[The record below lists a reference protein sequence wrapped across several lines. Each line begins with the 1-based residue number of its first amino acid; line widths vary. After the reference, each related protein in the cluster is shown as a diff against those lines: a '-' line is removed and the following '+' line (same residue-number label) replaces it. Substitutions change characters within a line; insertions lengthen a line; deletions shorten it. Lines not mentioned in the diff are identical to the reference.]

1 MERGKRCPFAE
12 RMGFFAGGAV
22 PDESGM
28 SGGGEVSGHGG
39 AHSAESDKADLGTH
53 SLAHEGVFYP

>member
-1 MERGKRCPFAE
+1 
-12 RMGFFAGGAV
+12 MGFFTGGAV
-22 PDESGM
+22 PNEGGM

-39 AHSAESDKADLGTH
+39 AHGAESDKTDLGNC